1 MEKLHLLLLS
11 TQVRDFRHQLALK
24 FPDDW
29 SLARSESGWM
39 NAEIFYEYFANYFLK
54 WLKDQSDIKFP
65 IVMFLDGHKSHL
77 SYHLSKLCSQ
87 SQIILIAL
95 PPNTTHMMQVLDVA
109 IFNPVKQGWSVSVHE
124 WCMTKL
130 LEEDVNHS
138 QNSTLHLY

>member
-1 MEKLHLLLLS
+1 
-11 TQVRDFRHQLALK
+11 
-24 FPDDW
+24 
-29 SLARSESGWM
+29 M

-124 WCMTKL
+124 LCMTKL
-130 LEEDVNHS
+130 LEEDEPLTKFNFAPLMKKLLDQTMKRLLSSMVS
-138 QNSTLHLY
+138 ELAG